1 MISAQA
7 QDYIALKPKR
17 LNILHGSVRSGKTT
31 NTLLNAPRRF
41 RNAPKGDII
50 ITGKTERTAYRN
62 VVKPLQ
68 EMFGQRRVKYL
79 KGTAEGKL
87 GSRSFYVIGG
97 NDEAAEGKLRGLTV
111 AYWLADELTLNP
123 QSFVAQGLARMSPE
137 GACADWTMNPGPPKH
152 FVKTDYIDREAEL
165 DARAW
170 HFLLE
175 HNPNLPSSYI
185 DNLKK
190 EYGGPGTLYYQRF
203 IEGLWVLAEGAVY
216 ANFNEREHVLKTL
229 PKTPPDHLDL
239 SGDYG
244 TSNATSIGAY
254 ASWRTPLT
262 EPGCEGLRVL
272 RLGGY
277 YHDGRKDG
285 QRTDSE
291 HVDAAIP
298 ELERLAQ
305 LVRGAAPLPSL
316 VRYLILDP
324 SAASFK
330 AEWRKRGLS
339 VIDADNA
346 VLEGIRV
353 HAQMLGSGA
362 YKLGPDASNQ
372 MAIDEYGGYLWDKRA
387 QDRGEDKP
395 LKQSDHVMDDSRY
408 LCMTLFPPN
417 GPPTRRPASGPSM
430 IQETAR

>member
-1 MISAQA
+1 MSLLSIQA
-7 QDYIALKPKR
+7 LDYIALKPKR

-185 DNLKK
+185 ENLKK
-190 EYGGPGTLYYQRF
+190 EYGGPGTLFYQRF
-203 IEGLWVLAEGAVY
+203 IEGRWVLAEGSVY
-216 ANFNEREHVLKTL
+216 PFFNEVLHVI
-229 PKTPPDHLDL
+229 PSAPCIPDYYTV
-239 SGDYG
+239 SVDYG
-244 TSNATSIGAY
+244 TSDATCFQLFGHME
-254 ASWRTPLT
+254 RPLKT
-262 EPGCEGLRVL
+262 FPFAGVKVWLEREYYQDSRA
-272 RLGGY
+272 LGGQQ
-277 YHDGRKDG
+277 K
-285 QRTDSE
+285 TVSE
-291 HVDAAIP
+291 HALDFKEWLGGIQP
-298 ELERLAQ
+298 RH
-305 LVRGAAPLPSL
+305 
-316 VRYLILDP
+316 IIIDP
-324 SAASFK
+324 SAAAFK
-330 AEWRKRGLS
+330 LELVKRNYRQVRNAKNDVADGLRTVS
-339 VIDADNA
+339 RMLKDGSYKVCRAAQQNIDD
-346 VLEGIRV
+346 
-353 HAQMLGSGA
+353 
-362 YKLGPDASNQ
+362 
-372 MAIDEYGGYLWDKRA
+372 YGGYVWDEKA
-387 QDRGEDKP
+387 TARGEDKP
-395 LKQSDHVMDDSRY
+395 LHDNSHTHDAARY
-408 LCMTLFPPN
+408 ALHTIY
-417 GPPTRRPASGPSM
+417 GRS
-430 IQETAR
+430 IQN

>member
-185 DNLKK
+185 ENLKK
-190 EYGGPGTLYYQRF
+190 EYGGPGTLFYQRF
-203 IEGLWVLAEGAVY
+203 IEGRWVLAEGTVHDY
-216 ANFNEREHVLKTL
+216 FNEQLHVVDTVPLKADFYTIAV
-229 PKTPPDHLDL
+229 
-239 SGDYG
+239 DYG
-244 TSNATSIGAY
+244 TSSVTTFGLFGHMN
-254 ASWRTPLT
+254 RPL
-262 EPGCEGLRVL
+262 PNGLRVWL
-272 RLGGY
+272 EREY
-277 YHDGRKDG
+277 YHDSRLPRERQK
-285 QRTDSE
+285 TLAE
-291 HVDAAIP
+291 HAADFKTFVGSVVPRFII
-298 ELERLAQ
+298 
-305 LVRGAAPLPSL
+305 V
-316 VRYLILDP
+316 DP
-324 SAASFK
+324 SASAFK
-330 AEWRKRGLS
+330 LELVRNNFRQVRNANNDVLS
-339 VIDADNA
+339 
-346 VLEGIRV
+346 GIRTHQKMMQAGEFKV
-353 HAQMLGSGA
+353 HRSCENAIAEYAMYVWDEKAQAMG
-362 YKLGPDASNQ
+362 Q
-372 MAIDEYGGYLWDKRA
+372 
-387 QDRGEDKP
+387 DKP
-395 LKQSDHVMDDSRY
+395 LKANDHAQDCQRY
-408 LCMTLFPPN
+408 CLYTIY
-417 GPPTRRPASGPSM
+417 GRS
-430 IQETAR
+430 IQN